1 MFWKK
6 SSGTAVSTL
15 SCPSSEEGMI
25 DAKSGCRDA
34 VCELCNVSTTVVV
47 VSLGGSLVGI
57 LSRAGEMW
65 RRASLATV

>member
-6 SSGTAVSTL
+6 FSAGNALTTF

-34 VCELCNVSTTVVV
+34 VCEPCDVSAAVVV
-47 VSLGGSLVGI
+47 VVGESLMVGI
-57 LSRAGEMW
+57 SSGVGEM
-65 RRASLATV
+65 RTLSATV